1 MYKRKKSNIIGGII
15 GAVLGSLIGVAVW
28 VLISQAGYISALAG
42 LLMVVCAMQGYK
54 LFGRALDTKGIIISC
69 LVSIAMVLVAEHLSL
84 AVEIYKTYDTVFT
97 HMTFMEA
104 VQSVP
109 EFMEY
114 DEIKDAVVYDLIMGY
129 LLMVVGAA
137 STVFEAFKKS
147 RSTVETNELQNGN
160 EYGNSQQWM
169 Q

>member
-97 HMTFMEA
+97 HMTFME
-104 VQSVP
+104 
-109 EFMEY
+109 Y

-169 Q
+169 

>member
-1 MYKRKKSNIIGGII
+1 
-15 GAVLGSLIGVAVW
+15 
-28 VLISQAGYISALAG
+28 
-42 LLMVVCAMQGYK
+42 MVVCAMQGYK

-160 EYGNSQQWM
+160 HSGRSGCKVSDRSSSEGSYRRTDCGAGNRGSVRTPYQDGVVRNQKL
-169 Q
+169 